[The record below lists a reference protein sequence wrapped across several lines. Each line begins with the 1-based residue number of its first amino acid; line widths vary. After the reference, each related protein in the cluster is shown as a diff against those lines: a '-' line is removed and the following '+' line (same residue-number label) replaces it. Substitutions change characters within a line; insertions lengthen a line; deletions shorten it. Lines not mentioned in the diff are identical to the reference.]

1 MVTLARSVDTKENMT
16 GSITVVDA
24 TDVSS
29 IWIITVNLPTIAWA
43 RITTATFSHSFF
55 GLISH

>member
-16 GSITVVDA
+16 GSITAEDA
-24 TDVSS
+24 IDVSFT
-29 IWIITVNLPTIAWA
+29 WIITVSLPTTAWA